1 MLLAFI
7 ESLLSLSF
15 PFCHVKH
22 ARCVPLKH
30 VPSAAYSAMCSTHL
44 RLRAARQFYIVI
56 SLSLLFLYTSLHPCN
71 CVLHNIYNLIF
82 NNLHKHLT
90 VPPLSSGPKVLIVEA
105 LSTVYWYCT
114 IYYMFTLGHSVAAWH
129 NLYWR
134 GRSEAGGHCLHPR
147 AEVQAEG
154 NSLS

>member
-1 MLLAFI
+1 MYIGTAIPENMYSLNMFQFGFSHSVQTIYWKNLNSYLLINIFRFCSIKALWVLLAFI

-90 VPPLSSGPKVLIVEA
+90 VPPLSSGPKVL
-105 LSTVYWYCT
+105 S
-114 IYYMFTLGHSVAAWH
+114 
-129 NLYWR
+129 
-134 GRSEAGGHCLHPR
+134 
-147 AEVQAEG
+147 
-154 NSLS
+154 